1 MPEGLS
7 SFQRRNE
14 THQTYRLKWA
24 AWEWLYNIAQCRCIG
39 MEVRL
44 QGPGGRVVDLVGVGP
59 ENTIYI
65 VEVKASLPD
74 FSRDDHTPEGLV
86 ALRAQ
91 ARALANRINLAQETL
106 SQAIAYARKVQ
117 PETWEETR
125 AYRQALD
132 DCQRLDREKATYQT
146 RLAAYSIKFH
156 DGRFLA
162 IANYHYIM
170 APRGEISRRRVPPQW
185 GLLDETPSVVIPAPP
200 KDIRKTTGIVSNI
213 LRAIARSNTTAMMRS
228 LGVSFTEEGAVFPR
242 DSAGAVLTPDL
253 SSNGRGKLSQRR
265 GRGQGVVDTHPIVD

>member
-14 THQTYRLKWA
+14 TRQTYRLKWA
-24 AWEWLYNIAQCRCIG
+24 AWEWLYNTAQCRCIG

-44 QGPGGRVVDLVGVGP
+44 EGPGGRVVDLVGVGP

-65 VEVKASLPD
+65 VEVKTSLSD
-74 FSRDDHTPEGLV
+74 FSRDDHPPERLV
-86 ALRAQ
+86 ALQAQ

-117 PETWEETR
+117 PETWEEAR
-125 AYRQALD
+125 AYRQALA
-132 DCQRLDREKATYQT
+132 DCQRLEREKGAYQT
-146 RLAAYSIKFH
+146 RLATYSIKFH
-156 DGRFLA
+156 DDRFLA

-170 APRGEISRRRVPPQW
+170 APRGMIPRRRMPPQW
-185 GLLDETPSVVIPAPP
+185 GMLDETPSVVIPAPP

-213 LRAIARSNTTAMMRS
+213 LRAIARSNTTAMMHS
-228 LGVSFTEEGAVFPR
+228 QGVFFTEEGAVFPG
-242 DSAGAVLTPDL
+242 DSTGVTLTPGP
-253 SSNGRGKLSQRR
+253 SRNGRGETRPAAGS
-265 GRGQGVVDTHPIVD
+265 G